1 MHRVWTLPSSAA
13 VTETTEPL
21 AVLLLPR
28 RLEDYELAAHAQ
40 DLLAIPRVVAL
51 EPPRR
56 RGSRPAREMAAALQA
71 RRVRFPGDPAVFVLY
86 DPGQY
91 PLARALLGVHDHA
104 ELWYARPDRAAFAGD
119 ERRELDYLARARAE
133 HLLVI
138 TADGDPRAEN
148 QPLRDRL
155 VELGVISHQAFM
167 PGARIGPAAATDDGH
182 IPHMGWGRRTGPGR
196 GQFQ

>member
-1 MHRVWTLPSSAA
+1 MRRVRTLPSSAA

-71 RRVRFPGDPAVFVLY
+71 RRVRFPGDPAY
-86 DPGQY
+86 SCSTTPGNIRWR
-91 PLARALLGVHDHA
+91 ARFLVSTTHA

-155 VELGVISHQAFM
+155 VELGVISHQAFV